1 MELEGALDGNNNI
14 MTNFFSQ
21 LMKLLPAGLER
32 RTIARTLM

>member
-21 LMKLLPAGLER
+21 LMKLLPGGLER